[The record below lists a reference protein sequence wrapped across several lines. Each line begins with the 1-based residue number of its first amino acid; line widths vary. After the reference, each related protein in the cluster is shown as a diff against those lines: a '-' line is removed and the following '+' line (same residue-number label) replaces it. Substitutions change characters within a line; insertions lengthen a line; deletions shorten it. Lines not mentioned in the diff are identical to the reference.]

1 VRYRILQLQLIVAA
15 TLFAFFTTANAD
27 YKSAM
32 SAYKRKDYSTALREF
47 KADGNAISKYNVGIM
62 YYKGEGVGQD
72 KKLAAEWLKKAA
84 EQGYPQ
90 AQFVYSAMNFTAD
103 GIERS
108 IPEGVKWMRKAAEN
122 GLAEAQFR
130 LGMMYINGDNLE
142 KNRETG
148 IKWVKKA
155 AKQGHVN
162 AKKLLK
168 VMEEN

>member
-1 VRYRILQLQLIVAA
+1 MLPCPLTRGRIFQLLCA
-15 TLFAFFTTANAD
+15 
-27 YKSAM
+27 S
-32 SAYKRKDYSTALREF
+32 LRRTGTPFPNTMLESCIT
-47 KADGNAISKYNVGIM
+47 KE
-62 YYKGEGVGQD
+62 KGWARGQD
-72 KKLAAEWLKKAA
+72 KKVAADWLKKAA

-90 AQFVYSAMNFTAD
+90 AQFIYSAMNFTAD
-103 GIERS
+103 GIERN
-108 IPEGVKWMRKAAEN
+108 IPDGVKWMRKAAEN

-130 LGMMYINGDNLE
+130 LGMMYINGDNIE

-168 VMEEN
+168 VMEEK